1 MKENADR
8 WCFSKVQDNSISTL
22 ELTKV
27 YGNFRAVDSLTIDIR
42 SGDIV
47 GFLGPNGAGKT
58 TTIRMLCGLLSP
70 SKGNA
75 TIAGLDVM
83 KDNPEIRRIVGL
95 LPESS
100 GFYNWMNAKEY
111 LLHFAALYKI
121 ESHFA
126 ESRIAALL
134 KKVGL
139 ANKSF
144 APISYYSRGM
154 KQRLALARTLIN
166 NPRIIFLDEPTL
178 GLDPKGQQDIQE
190 ILLDLNKSKNV
201 TIFLSSHAI
210 SEVSSLCNTIAI
222 VNRGKLI
229 ANGTIEELRNLA
241 GDSNDLVHITVFNS
255 QNTSYALSKLPV
267 DNIIRYKGN
276 DTDRRFKTVVVDPK
290 RGDSS
295 LNEIIKSFDKIGL
308 QIYEIRRVNI
318 GLEEIFFKLTEKSR
332 SNANYNISQQ
342 DNFRGRRQLSYLP
355 DQHDAATDQ
364 FGIEPQ

>member
-1 MKENADR
+1 MNDNTNS
-8 WCFSKVQDNSISTL
+8 WCFGKVQDNSISTL

-27 YGNFRAVDSLTIDIR
+27 YGTFRAVDSLTIDIR

-75 TIAGLDVM
+75 MIAGLDVV
-83 KDNPEIRRIVGL
+83 KDNLEIRKIVGL

-100 GFYNWMNAKEY
+100 GFYSWMNAEEY
-111 LLHFAALYKI
+111 LLHFASLYKI
-121 ESHFA
+121 ESHIA
-126 ESRIAALL
+126 ESRTAALL

-190 ILLDLNKSKNV
+190 ILLELNKSKNV

-210 SEVSSLCNTIAI
+210 SEVSSLCNKIAI

-229 ANGTIEELRNLA
+229 ANGTIEELRKLS
-241 GDSNDLVHITVFNS
+241 GDSNDLVYITVFNS
-255 QNTSYALSKLPV
+255 QNTIYALSKLPADIV
-267 DNIIRYKGN
+267 IRYKVN
-276 DTDRRFKTVVVDPK
+276 DTDRKFKTFVVDPK
-290 RGDSS
+290 HGDIS
-295 LNEIIKSFDKIGL
+295 LNEIMKSFDKVGL
-308 QIYEIRRVNI
+308 QICEIRRVNI
-318 GLEEIFFKLTEKSR
+318 GLEEIFFKLTEKRR
-332 SNANYNISQQ
+332 SKANYNINQQ
-342 DNFRGRRQLSYLP
+342 DDLP
-355 DQHDAATDQ
+355 
-364 FGIEPQ
+364 FGMEKQ

>member
-1 MKENADR
+1 
-8 WCFSKVQDNSISTL
+8 
-22 ELTKV
+22 
-27 YGNFRAVDSLTIDIR
+27 
-42 SGDIV
+42 
-47 GFLGPNGAGKT
+47 
-58 TTIRMLCGLLSP
+58 
-70 SKGNA
+70 
-75 TIAGLDVM
+75 
-83 KDNPEIRRIVGL
+83 
-95 LPESS
+95 
-100 GFYNWMNAKEY
+100 
-111 LLHFAALYKI
+111 
-121 ESHFA
+121 
-126 ESRIAALL
+126 
-134 KKVGL
+134 
-139 ANKSF
+139 
-144 APISYYSRGM
+144 
-154 KQRLALARTLIN
+154 LIN